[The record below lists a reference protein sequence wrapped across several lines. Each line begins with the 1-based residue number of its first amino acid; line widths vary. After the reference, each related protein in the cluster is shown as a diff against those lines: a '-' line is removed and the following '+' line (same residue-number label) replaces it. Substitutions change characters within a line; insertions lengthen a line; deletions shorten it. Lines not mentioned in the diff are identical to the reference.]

1 MSSAVTRARVESM
14 KNEARRAV
22 TMHDVGAAAGV
33 TARTVSNVLSGKIN
47 VRPETRDSVLKAVQ
61 DLGYQMNVSAR
72 GLRTGLTGMITLAI
86 PDLGIDYF
94 GELAQAVMVEAERH
108 GWTVII
114 QQTGARR
121 DTELNILSG
130 ASRQLSDG
138 LLFQPHALGP
148 GDERVL
154 LGDRPLVLLGD
165 RIFDGPVDHVTMAN
179 TEAAAAATQY
189 LIDKRRTRIAAIG
202 ANPAGGSVS
211 AAALRFD
218 GYARA
223 LQDNGIELDP
233 RLVGIATEWHQA
245 DGAMAM
251 SQLLDSRTDI
261 DAVFC
266 FNDTLAFGA
275 LHELAT
281 RGVQVPKEIAVV
293 GFDNVKAAAYSFPGL
308 TTIDPGARQVA
319 KTAVDL
325 LARRIIEGPTEHP
338 REVVASYSLIARRS
352 A

>member
-1 MSSAVTRARVESM
+1 
-14 KNEARRAV
+14 
-22 TMHDVGAAAGV
+22 MHDVGAAAGV
-33 TARTVSNVLSGKIN
+33 TARTVSNVLSGKVN
-47 VRPETRDSVLKAVQ
+47 VRPETRDSVLRAVQ

-94 GELAQAVMVEAERH
+94 GELAQAVMLEAELH

-121 DTELNILSG
+121 AAELAILSG

-154 LGDRPLVLLGD
+154 TSDRPLVLLGD

-179 TEAAAAATQY
+179 TEASFAATQY
-189 LIDKRRTRIAAIG
+189 LIDRHRTHIAAIG
-202 ANPAGGSVS
+202 SNPAGGAVS
-211 AAALRFD
+211 AAALRYD
-218 GYARA
+218 GYIHA
-223 LQDNGIELDP
+223 LKKNGLEHDP
-233 RLVGIATEWHQA
+233 RLVAVATEWHHA

-251 SQLLDSRTDI
+251 SQLLDSKVEI

-275 LHELAT
+275 LHALAT
-281 RGVQVPKEIAVV
+281 RGIRVPQDIAVV
-293 GFDNVKAAAYSFPGL
+293 GFDNVRGSAFSFPSL
-308 TTIDPGARQVA
+308 TTIDPGAAQIA

-325 LARRIIEGPTEHP
+325 LARRIIDGPAEHP
-338 REVVASYSLIARRS
+338 SEVTASYSLVARKS